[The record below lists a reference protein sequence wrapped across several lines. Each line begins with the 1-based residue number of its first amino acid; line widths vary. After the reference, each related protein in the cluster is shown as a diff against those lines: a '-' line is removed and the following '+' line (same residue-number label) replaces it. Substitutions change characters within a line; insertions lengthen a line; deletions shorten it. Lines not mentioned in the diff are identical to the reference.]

1 MHRHGA
7 SAGDTAV
14 NELTSVKPAGA
25 DPAGDGPDYTGGP
38 ITVDRY
44 SLTAARAINALLTGP
59 IAVLPQKE
67 GDIIRPFR
75 VGIGED
81 IRMLLRPEIE
91 LKDLRKALRRYA
103 YSAQYLQALSQD
115 GSMRHEINGEA
126 VQPVSEEDRVQARQA
141 YLTVSARRLGRR

>member
-1 MHRHGA
+1 MHRDNTGAGGIAMTERPSGA
-7 SAGDTAV
+7 SAAAAQAEADQDYARGP
-14 NELTSVKPAGA
+14 VK
-25 DPAGDGPDYTGGP
+25 
-38 ITVDRY
+38 VDRY
-44 SLTAARAINALLTGP
+44 SLTAAKAINALLTVP

-91 LKDLRKALRRYA
+91 LKELRKALRRYA

-115 GSMRHEINGEA
+115 GSMRHEINGEP
-126 VQPVSEEDRVQARQA
+126 VEPVSEEDRAHARQSF
-141 YLTVSARRLGRR
+141 LTVSARRLKRG